1 MKRLNK
7 KKKTINYDIVTNKR
21 LFILIVFVFI
31 MFTIISIKLYDVM
44 VINNEKYSNILS
56 DLNYTKVLGSSA
68 PRGRILDRNYRVI
81 VDNKA
86 INSIVYKKDKN
97 TSINEMIELA
107 YKVSPYL
114 DLSYNKLTDRAKR
127 EFYFYKYPNECN
139 KLVTDK
145 EITKVAER
153 KMTSRDLEELK
164 IKRISIDVIN
174 EFSEEDKKAAYLF
187 YLMNT
192 GYNYSE
198 KIIKAEANDKE
209 FAYISENN
217 EYLSGFNTRVDWERV
232 YPYGDTLKSIL
243 GTVSTS
249 TQGIP
254 KELKDEY
261 LDKGYALND
270 RVGLSYIEKQYEDYL
285 KGEKAVYE
293 VVNSHELKLVKE
305 GKRGNDIVLSIDI
318 KLQQAI
324 EKIIIEH
331 IYNTKTEPNTE
342 YYDHSSVVIQD
353 PKTGEVLAMASKKLV
368 NGKIVDNITS
378 ILTSPIT
385 PGSVVKGA
393 SMLVAYNTGAIQ
405 IGERLLDE
413 CVKVAGANEKCS
425 SVSTLGVI
433 DDITALAKS
442 SNVYQ
447 FKAAIRV
454 NGQEYFRGMRM
465 ALNQNAFDTYR
476 KMYRSFGLGVSTGI
490 DLPVES
496 LGYTSSKDKNAGNLL
511 DYVMGQYE
519 TYTPLQLSQYV
530 STIANGGKRMQVH
543 LLKEVRESSETS
555 DLGDVILKY
564 EPNVLNKIETSTQFM
579 NRMKEGFYAV
589 MHSDGGYGRGYIGEY
604 LASAGKTG
612 TSQSFIDT
620 DGNGVIDTETITSS
634 FIGYL
639 PYYDPKMSIV
649 VTSPNSSHLN
659 SNYDYASLVTYHLTR
674 AVTDKYYE
682 MYGI

>member
-44 VINNEKYSNILS
+44 VIYNEKYSNILS

-164 IKRISIDVIN
+164 IKRISTDVIN

-454 NGQEYFRGMRM
+454 NGQEY
-465 ALNQNAFDTYR
+465 L
-476 KMYRSFGLGVSTGI
+476 
-490 DLPVES
+490 
-496 LGYTSSKDKNAGNLL
+496 
-511 DYVMGQYE
+511 
-519 TYTPLQLSQYV
+519 
-530 STIANGGKRMQVH
+530 
-543 LLKEVRESSETS
+543 EV
-555 DLGDVILKY
+555 
-564 EPNVLNKIETSTQFM
+564 
-579 NRMKEGFYAV
+579 
-589 MHSDGGYGRGYIGEY
+589 
-604 LASAGKTG
+604 
-612 TSQSFIDT
+612 
-620 DGNGVIDTETITSS
+620 
-634 FIGYL
+634 
-639 PYYDPKMSIV
+639 
-649 VTSPNSSHLN
+649 
-659 SNYDYASLVTYHLTR
+659 
-674 AVTDKYYE
+674 
-682 MYGI
+682 